1 MTFKTNDARCNG
13 SCADATQVRATRLH
27 KVRVQ
32 GRLNEIRIAEMS
44 DGQFLICCTDYYR
57 AIGALGSSK
66 SADVK
71 NSVMLF
77 IVDAK
82 MTRPMVFAPLSSV
95 RRLSCNHNNKVYR
108 ERGAEVVKF
117 LEESLKTLGNERDKE
132 MLCKASAQQK
142 AESIASILLE
152 KKQQLRENYE
162 VGMKKFDELQSEL
175 ISFIDAQSRILV
187 SMGKK
192 IDGLDDENRRLKQEN
207 EKFRSSRLE
216 MIRYDDGCYNFTQVS
231 NMLGLD
237 RVTDLTNSLI
247 YLDVLTRDSDLKLNP
262 TDDYKDKGYFGY
274 RSYRVDDAAT
284 GQQMYRKNLVCT
296 QEGKDFILANK
307 TLIVDAIREWKRK
320 QYQSNDY
327 GRAVL

>member
-1 MTFKTNDARCNG
+1 MQVKTNDARCNG

-27 KVRVQ
+27 KVQVQ

-44 DGQFLICCTDYYR
+44 DGQFFICCTDYYR

-66 SADVK
+66 AAEIKD
-71 NSVMLF
+71 SVMLL
-77 IVDAK
+77 IDGAK
-82 MTRPMVFAPLSSV
+82 RPMVFAPLSSV
-95 RRLSCNHNNKVYR
+95 RRLSCNHINRVYR

-117 LEESLKTLGNERDKE
+117 LEESLKTIGNERDKE
-132 MLCKASAQQK
+132 KLCKASAQQK

-175 ISFIDAQSRILV
+175 ISFIEAQSRILV
-187 SMGKK
+187 IMEKK

-207 EKFRSSRLE
+207 EKFKSSRLE

-307 TLIVDAIREWKRK
+307 TLIVDAIREWRGKK

-327 GRAVL
+327 GRAAL